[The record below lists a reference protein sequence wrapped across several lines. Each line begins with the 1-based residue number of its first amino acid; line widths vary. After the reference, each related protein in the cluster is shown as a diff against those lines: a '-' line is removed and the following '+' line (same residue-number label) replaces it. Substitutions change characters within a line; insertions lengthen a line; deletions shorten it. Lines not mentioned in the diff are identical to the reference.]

1 MTNEQASEILD
12 DYDVNFHGH
21 TAEEVAQAFDCA
33 FKALK
38 QEPCGKYIKE
48 IDHLRKYICKL
59 ETQIVEQQPCED
71 AISRQALKDL
81 GAECI
86 AKRDENGNLIPLGC
100 IDNLPS
106 VSTEK
111 TGRWKRVSI
120 DKYIQHAMAYY
131 KCSECGGQTIG
142 QTEYCPNCG
151 AKMEVEE

>member
-12 DYDVNFHGH
+12 DYDVNFDGH

-38 QEPCGKYIKE
+38 QEPCEDATLKDIFCIGCEYK
-48 IDHLRKYICKL
+48 
-59 ETQIVEQQPCED
+59 EQQPCED
-71 AISRQALKDL
+71 CISRQALKDL

-151 AKMEVEE
+151 AKMQEVEG